1 MHGTACKGQNNY
13 QVMCSIFWGPMN
25 VAIESLVV
33 IYLKLAKLDQ
43 VNSRFSILW
52 VVFNISTIS
61 NRGGCI
67 SSGNLST
74 RVKHKALLCSY
85 YLRDTIIKALQ
96 QWEKLFI
103 SDVHILRIKAA

>member
-52 VVFNISTIS
+52 VVFNIPTIS

-74 RVKHKALLCSY
+74 RVKPKALLCSY